1 MKQDDKTT
9 TLKQPATDPKE
20 EETKEEETPATM
32 TKQNTTTAGS
42 ADDPDQENGKN
53 EGLQA
58 VGIASSAATASPSF
72 ESNVRDTIEPLPAA
86 STSNPARPQR
96 VPSTPG
102 AHRVDGPN
110 AHAASIASSTGLGLQ
125 PPQEEVEEEEEE
137 EEEEEDERTLLVEE
151 AFVVESV
158 CPTPET
164 ATETHDDP
172 SDPEVGRISGSSSS
186 DEQEVIEGKP
196 MQDDITRSKQKK
208 GREHAQ
214 KKRSPLWVV
223 LGVLFVIVILLVV
236 TLYALPD
243 AEKKETDNLP
253 SLESYNSDSLYPS
266 TTNTSQPPSAA
277 LAEPAVYPPF
287 REDLLSIAIQNAI
300 QDVDSPSY
308 HANLWMLQDPHLD
321 SYSPGRQLQRFHMA
335 WLYFTTSGEHWIQ
348 KENWLSYN
356 ISECQW
362 YSSWGHHQK
371 WSHVPSVTKDLALCD
386 SEGNLRVLD
395 LSNNNLRGTFPA
407 HEWQHPHL
415 MIYNLSD
422 NDIHGAFPM
431 GSNAGIQVIAFSNDS
446 FSEVVV
452 GSAALEA
459 SRVKVVAMDNNN
471 FHTQLRG
478 AMFPLMQEVEHWN
491 ISHNHF
497 GGVLATEIG
506 LLTKLLY
513 GSIGHNDL
521 TGTLPSE
528 LGLLATSLQ
537 SMDVSGNR
545 QLSGTIPA
553 QWGLLAN
560 VLQSLDIS
568 ETNITGPVPDGLCDI
583 NPEMIIANLQ
593 FGSLL

>member
-1 MKQDDKTT
+1 
-9 TLKQPATDPKE
+9 
-20 EETKEEETPATM
+20 
-32 TKQNTTTAGS
+32 
-42 ADDPDQENGKN
+42 
-53 EGLQA
+53 
-58 VGIASSAATASPSF
+58 
-72 ESNVRDTIEPLPAA
+72 
-86 STSNPARPQR
+86 
-96 VPSTPG
+96 
-102 AHRVDGPN
+102 
-110 AHAASIASSTGLGLQ
+110 
-125 PPQEEVEEEEEE
+125 
-137 EEEEEDERTLLVEE
+137 
-151 AFVVESV
+151 
-158 CPTPET
+158 
-164 ATETHDDP
+164 
-172 SDPEVGRISGSSSS
+172 
-186 DEQEVIEGKP
+186 
-196 MQDDITRSKQKK
+196 
-208 GREHAQ
+208 
-214 KKRSPLWVV
+214 
-223 LGVLFVIVILLVV
+223 
-236 TLYALPD
+236 
-243 AEKKETDNLP
+243 
-253 SLESYNSDSLYPS
+253 
-266 TTNTSQPPSAA
+266 
-277 LAEPAVYPPF
+277 
-287 REDLLSIAIQNAI
+287 
-300 QDVDSPSY
+300 
-308 HANLWMLQDPHLD
+308 
-321 SYSPGRQLQRFHMA
+321 
-335 WLYFTTSGEHWIQ
+335 
-348 KENWLSYN
+348 
-356 ISECQW
+356 
-362 YSSWGHHQK
+362 
-371 WSHVPSVTKDLALCD
+371 
-386 SEGNLRVLD
+386 
-395 LSNNNLRGTFPA
+395 
-407 HEWQHPHL
+407 